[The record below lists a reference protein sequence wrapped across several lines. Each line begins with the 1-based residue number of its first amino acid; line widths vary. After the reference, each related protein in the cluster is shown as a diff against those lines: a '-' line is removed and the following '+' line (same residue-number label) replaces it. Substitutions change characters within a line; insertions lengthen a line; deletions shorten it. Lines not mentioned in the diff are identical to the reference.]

1 MGAIRS
7 PKDFWIGVVYLVV
20 GGIGIA
26 IGRDYSFG
34 TAGRMGPGYF
44 PVVVSW
50 LLVLFAAI
58 SIARSLRLEGEPL
71 GVIAWKPM
79 ALIVG
84 SILAF
89 GFLITTAGL
98 VIAMVVMVLMSAAAS
113 EKFALDWKASAGL
126 AALVAFCSLV
136 FVRGLGVPMPLLGSW
151 FGN

>member
-7 PKDFWIGVVYLVV
+7 PKDFWIGVVYLVF
-20 GGIGIA
+20 GGIGVI

-44 PVVVSW
+44 PIVVSW

-58 SIARSLRLEGEPL
+58 SMVRSLRVEGEPL
-71 GVIAWKPM
+71 GHIAWKPM

-84 SILAF
+84 SIVAF
-89 GFLITTAGL
+89 GFLVTTAGL
-98 VIAMVVMVLMSAAAS
+98 VIAMIVMVLMSAAAS
-113 EKFALDWKASAGL
+113 EKFSFDWTATAGL
-126 AALVAFCSLV
+126 AALVTFCALV

-151 FGN
+151 FGY